1 MNSEAERIAFRQSR
15 FVRQDNDVM
24 LKLRRIIRWFWIGLA
39 VVIMAGQIGCG
50 STAQQAAP
58 ARLTIGLVSYD
69 DGASSLDKYQ
79 AFQTYLAEQLKAVV
93 ELEPAFN
100 EIRALE
106 QIQDKNWSLVFAPAG
121 LAAIAIAE
129 AQYVPL
135 FPLQG
140 IPNQQSVLVV
150 QETGPY
156 TQLGDL
162 RNQAVALGE
171 AGSATGYY
179 LPLYDL
185 YGLTLSEVR
194 FGPTPKDILGWV
206 ADGTVAAGAV
216 SEENFDRY
224 RHDFPA
230 ETFRVL
236 HESRAVPAGAVLLS
250 PTVDRNQQRLIET
263 AMAAAPSPITA
274 DAGYIP
280 NADPPDL
287 SQLIDLVEKVRPLE
301 DQVREQPAVLTL
313 DASGQ

>member
-1 MNSEAERIAFRQSR
+1 
-15 FVRQDNDVM
+15 V
-24 LKLRRIIRWFWIGLA
+24 LWL
-39 VVIMAGQIGCG
+39 GQVGCG
-50 STAQQAAP
+50 GAQLVVAVRPSAAP

-69 DGASSLDKYQ
+69 DGASSLEKYQ
-79 AFQTYLAEQLKAVV
+79 NFQTYLAEQLQAVV
-93 ELEPAFN
+93 ELEPVPLTKF
-100 EIRALE
+100 RHWKRF
-106 QIQDKNWSLVFAPAG
+106 QDKNWSLVFAPAG